1 MADSQGRG
9 LPGSARTPVVFVTD
23 ASAEAARIADVLRTS
38 GYAVHDVPLAML
50 VPRLA
55 VQKPQVVLLDVDAA
69 GALDEVVKL
78 RRLPGAGGIDFV
90 YFGAGGGPV
99 KSADEALAHEG
110 SAFFG
115 RPVDVSAL
123 AKKVE
128 ALTGGPASRSPSSP
142 PSAAPSDR
150 PSTLSLPAP
159 GLRSTP
165 GPPLPMSSPSLVD
178 LLDPPRSLAT
188 FGTVSSELQSLLAE
202 AERRAESSASA
213 EAPLPS
219 PEEEIEAV
227 LPADVLASLD
237 EPLDGDE
244 DEEGQDPGPQ
254 RTGAGIDR
262 GDRGEGTGAH
272 AKGTTSGGS
281 KQPTTASGRATT
293 HERKL
298 GSDAPPR
305 SVQGAAVPSGAGAT
319 SQGPHDTQSL
329 GPSPTQTWGPAES
342 RRTDAGPRGSQ
353 DTPPMRR
360 TQEFPAVRSPTVPP
374 PVRNMTPEPRPATV
388 PPPSRGGGGST
399 LPMIDVS
406 DLRDLRGPSVQPGV
420 APPSP
425 GTVLV
430 DGADAR
436 RALADAIGRR
446 ATGAL
451 CYEQGGV
458 VRRVVLRDG
467 DFVTAAS
474 GAERETLVH
483 FLGARGELP
492 RDEVERIASK
502 VPPYGRHA
510 GAALVAHGWL
520 SQDQLWGALRAHAE
534 WIAAGVL
541 GMTTGTALLEPE
553 PPGRLRNEPSVFG
566 ASTGAEIFVE
576 LVRRTVTP
584 DEAIAAMGGEGSRV
598 ADGPH
603 QGLLAECALAPPELE
618 LLSRAR
624 GGTLRDLLARA
635 PDAEIV
641 SVVHALALLGVVE
654 VVPAP
659 DFQRGRADASA
670 DPAVVALDDEAV
682 RARVRARMELVD
694 EGDYFSVLGVARD
707 ATSYEVRRAFVE
719 LRRAFEPSRILT
731 PRLADLADDVK
742 KITIVLEEAYEI
754 LRDNA
759 RRERYRRAID
769 ARPET

>member
-1 MADSQGRG
+1 MADSQGRS
-9 LPGSARTPVVFVTD
+9 LPGSARTPVVFITD
-23 ASAEAARIADVLRTS
+23 ASEEATRIADTLRST
-38 GYAVHDVPLAML
+38 GYAVVDVPLSML
-50 VPRLA
+50 ASRLA

-69 GALDEVVKL
+69 GAIDEVVKL

-90 YFGAGGGPV
+90 YFGGGAGPV
-99 KSADEALAHEG
+99 RSADEALAHEG
-110 SAFFG
+110 SAFFA
-115 RPVDVSAL
+115 RPVDVSGL
-123 AKKVE
+123 VKKVE
-128 ALTGGPASRSPSSP
+128 ALTGGPASRSPISP
-142 PSAAPSDR
+142 PGAAPSDR
-150 PSTLSLPAP
+150 PSTRSLPAP

-188 FGTVSSELQSLLAE
+188 FGTMSSELQSLLAE

-213 EAPLPS
+213 EAPVPS

-244 DEEGQDPGPQ
+244 DEEGQDAAPQ
-254 RTGAGIDR
+254 RTGPGVDR
-262 GDRGEGTGAH
+262 DREGTGAH
-272 AKGTTSGGS
+272 AKGTTSGGT
-281 KQPTTASGRATT
+281 KQPTTGSGRSTT

-298 GSDAPPR
+298 VRDAAPR
-305 SVQGAAVPSGAGAT
+305 SGGAT
-319 SQGPHDTQSL
+319 SGASGSSGPAPPGQDTQNV
-329 GPSPTQTWGPAES
+329 GPSSTHTWGPAEA
-342 RRTDAGPRGSQ
+342 RRTDAGPRGPQ
-353 DTPPMRR
+353 DTPSMRR
-360 TQEFPAVRSPTVPP
+360 TQEFPAVRPDAGP
-374 PVRNMTPEPRPATV
+374 PVRSMTPEPRPATV
-388 PPPSRGGGGST
+388 PPPSRGTT
-399 LPMIDVS
+399 LPMIDIS
-406 DLRDLRGPSVQPGV
+406 ELRGPSVQPGG
-420 APPSP
+420 APPSA

-430 DGADAR
+430 ESVDAR
-436 RALADAIGRR
+436 RVLAEAIARR
-446 ATGAL
+446 STGAL
-451 CYEQGGV
+451 CYEHTGV

-474 GAERETLVH
+474 GAPREALVH

-492 RDEVERIASK
+492 RDEVERIAPK

-534 WIAAGVL
+534 WITAGVL
-541 GMTTGTALLEPE
+541 RMTGGTALLEAE
-553 PPGRLRNEPSVFG
+553 PPGRLRNEPSAFG

-603 QGLLAECALAPPELE
+603 QGLLAECALSPPELE

-624 GGTLRDLLARA
+624 GGSLRDLLARA

-659 DFQRGRADASA
+659 DFQRGRADAAA

-694 EGDYFSVLGVARD
+694 EGDYFSVLGVSRD

-731 PRLADLADDVK
+731 PRLAELADDVK
-742 KITIVLEEAYEI
+742 KIIAVLEEAYEI
-754 LRDNA
+754 LRDGA

-769 ARPET
+769 ARPEG